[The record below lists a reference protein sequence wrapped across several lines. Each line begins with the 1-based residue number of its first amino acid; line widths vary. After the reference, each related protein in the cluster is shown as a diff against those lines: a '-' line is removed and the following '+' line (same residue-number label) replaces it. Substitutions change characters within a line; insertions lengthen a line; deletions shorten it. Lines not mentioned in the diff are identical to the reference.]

1 MSSLKISRIER
12 GMRIYN
18 EATQDYFDSLDGT
31 ISLRNR
37 NNLETMSRLEALGYV
52 IATVLHP
59 VKSYRALRGTKFD
72 KDSVLEEWWQ

>member
-1 MSSLKISRIER
+1 MCSLKLSKIER
-12 GMRIYN
+12 GMRIYR
-18 EATQDYFDSLDGT
+18 EATQDYFQSGNGT

-37 NNLETMSRLEALGYV
+37 NNLETMGGLEALGYV

-72 KDSVLEEWWQ
+72 KNSVLEEWWQ